1 VWFMFQFTQNAS
13 SFPTTASKNIPT
25 AKISIIGLPAVGKTT
40 LKKLLC
46 GQIISDK
53 YNPTQGFDLG
63 KVSIDGLK
71 FNIWDFGGQKSYIM
85 NQMSQ
90 YIAGSDIVLLV
101 TDSTPQNVLTTKE
114 LLSYTKDLVE
124 DGCEMV
130 AIANKQ
136 DIQGAMEPG
145 RVENVLQVPT
155 FGMVA
160 TEGGY
165 RDQMV
170 ELIHTLMRKVEQK
183 KSA

>member
-1 VWFMFQFTQNAS
+1 MFNFIQNAVP
-13 SFPTTASKNIPT
+13 FPNSGSKGTPA

-63 KVSIDGLK
+63 KVSVDGLRL
-71 FNIWDFGGQKSYIM
+71 NIWDFGGQKSYIM

-90 YIAGSDIVLLV
+90 YLAGSDIVLLV

-114 LLSYTKDLVE
+114 LLAYTKDLVE
-124 DGCEMV
+124 EGTEMV

-136 DIQGAMEPG
+136 DVKGAMEPQ
-145 RVENVLQVPT
+145 RIENVLQVPT

-160 TEGGY
+160 TESAN
-165 RDQMV
+165 RNQMM
-170 ELIHTLMRKVEQK
+170 ELIDMLMRKVEQK
-183 KSA
+183 KLA

>member
-1 VWFMFQFTQNAS
+1 MFELTQNVAA
-13 SFPTTASKNIPT
+13 FPIPASKGLPA

-46 GQIISDK
+46 GQMISDR

-63 KVSIDGLK
+63 KVAIDGLK

-90 YIAGSDIVLLV
+90 YIHGSDIVFVV

-114 LLSYTKDLVE
+114 LLSYTKDLVD
-124 DGCEMV
+124 DGCEMI

-136 DIQGAMEPG
+136 DLAGHMEPT

-155 FGMVA
+155 FGMIA
-160 TEGGY
+160 TEDSN
-165 RDQMV
+165 RNQMI
-170 ELIHTLMRKVEQK
+170 ELIHSLMRKVEQK
-183 KSA
+183 RFA

>member
-1 VWFMFQFTQNAS
+1 MLNVSIYTKCICISYS
-13 SFPTTASKNIPT
+13 STKKYSRCEDLNYR
-25 AKISIIGLPAVGKTT
+25 LPAVGKTT

-63 KVSIDGLK
+63 KVAIDGLR

-124 DGCEMV
+124 DGCEMI

-136 DIQGAMEPG
+136 DIKGAMEPG

-155 FGMVA
+155 FGM
-160 TEGGY
+160 
-165 RDQMV
+165 
-170 ELIHTLMRKVEQK
+170 LPQK
-183 KSA
+183 GPTGIK